1 MEYFSTIKR
10 MDNDIC
16 RNIDR
21 DYYTKWNIR
30 EKYCMTS
37 FICGICKNDTN
48 ELIYKTETDSETNLQ

>member
-1 MEYFSTIKR
+1 

-30 EKYCMTS
+30 EKYRMTS